1 MSPDPQ
7 FPNPHPSP
15 HQQPNPQAPLSA
27 PTSPWIDV
35 HEAGLYIRQGEKTV
49 YSLMRTRRL
58 RHVRT
63 ASRGKLLTTKPW
75 LDDYLCSLVVEVR
88 EVRR

>member
-1 MSPDPQ
+1 MTAATT
-7 FPNPHPSP
+7 PNLNPEP
-15 HQQPNPQAPLSA
+15 PNDPQAPVSTT
-27 PTSPWIDV
+27 TSPWIDV

-75 LDDYLCSLVVEVR
+75 LDDYLRSLIVEVR